1 MSEDE
6 NLSFSTRAIH
16 SDDNNAKN
24 VFSDI
29 SPPLHVSS
37 TYKYPVSYNYDIGV
51 RKGVF
56 SDPDELRKHII
67 GLNINSE
74 VDTADPHVY
83 SRYSTDTRDRL
94 ETVLGSLEGG
104 HATTYSSGLAAI
116 AAAFAF
122 YQPTRL
128 ILPHAGY
135 FGTHGVASIFRR
147 SRPHVQILVLED
159 FLETY
164 TDFGAGDL
172 VWLEM
177 PQNPNGEI
185 YDISAFRERCK
196 NGAVLVVDAT
206 FSPPPLMYT
215 LELGAHCVMHSST
228 KFLGGHSDLLGGVL
242 AVKDLETAQKLRQD
256 RSFLGS
262 VMGNMEAWLLL
273 RSLRSLEVRVTRQSE
288 SATTIAAWLAS
299 PPQTPEDVK
308 PLSIVAK
315 VYHATLQQ
323 PELLA
328 RLNSRGSGVLSV
340 EFISTEHAF
349 LVCNR
354 LRLFQNATSLGGV
367 ESLIDWRRAFDD
379 KVSGG
384 VCRISIGLENVEDL
398 KADLRRAFLEVKDA
412 LKSES
417 EKKINVQSI

>member
-1 MSEDE
+1 MSVHEKFG
-6 NLSFSTRAIH
+6 FSTRAIH

-24 VFSDI
+24 VLSDI
-29 SPPLHVSS
+29 APPLHVSS
-37 TYKYPVSYNYDIGV
+37 TYKYPVSFNYDIGV

-67 GLNINSE
+67 GLDINSE
-74 VDTADPHVY
+74 VDTADSHVY

-116 AAAFAF
+116 AAAFEF

-135 FGTHGVASIFRR
+135 FGTHSVASIFRR
-147 SRPHVQILVLED
+147 SRPRIQILILED
-159 FLETY
+159 FLETN
-164 TDFGAGDL
+164 TDFGASDL

-185 YDISAFRERCK
+185 YDIRAFRERCK

-206 FSPPPLMYT
+206 FSPPPLLYS
-215 LELGAHCVMHSST
+215 LELGANCVMHSST

-242 AVKDLETAQKLRQD
+242 VVKDFETAQKLRQD
-256 RSFLGS
+256 RNFLGS

-273 RSLRSLEVRVTRQSE
+273 RSLSTFIRSLEVRATRQSE
-288 SATTIAAWLAS
+288 SATTIATWLAS
-299 PPQTPEDVK
+299 PPQTSEDVK
-308 PLSIVAK
+308 P
-315 VYHATLQQ
+315 
-323 PELLA
+323 
-328 RLNSRGSGVLSV
+328 
-340 EFISTEHAF
+340 TEHAF

-354 LRLFQNATSLGGV
+354 LRLFKNATSLGGV

-379 KVSGG
+379 KISGG
-384 VCRISIGLENVEDL
+384 VCRVSIGLENVEDL
-398 KADLRRAFLEVKDA
+398 KADLRKAFSEVKDA
-412 LKSES
+412 LESDS
-417 EKKINVQSI
+417 EKKTDVE